1 MPAIHARGLRYEG
14 LRSGLVRSAS
24 ALALLV
30 AGAGSAVA
38 QETPQ
43 SEEQMSSIDLLNAD
57 IIVTATKKK
66 DVENVQAVPMA
77 ITAFNAQTLQALQVR
92 DLQTLTFSAPNVS
105 LDQVGT
111 SRGTANFSIRGLGV
125 NSSIP
130 SIDPTVGVFIDG
142 VYIGV
147 NAGLVFDVF
156 DLGSIEV
163 ARGPQGILYG
173 RNTTGG
179 AVLVN
184 TGDPTSDFRGNFR
197 VFYEGPVDSGRGS
210 GNFAAQ
216 AVVSGPLIK
225 DKLNFKIGGYVNNDR
240 GYFKNLFDNS
250 DFGKAETEIVRGALE
265 FLPTETVRMVA
276 KVEYFTSNGDG
287 PAGQNRARFKR
298 DTFDFSVDNR
308 GFYRNE
314 AWFATHKTEIDIGD
328 GKLTNIFGFRD
339 FQSATSGDIDALPVF
354 RFHSESAFNQRQYS
368 NELRYNV
375 RLGNLDLTTGGFWFQ
390 QDLGYDEIRRFPAF
404 ISPLTQ
410 IGGGRQDHEVLGL
423 FVAGDYDVTEK
434 LTLTAGLRWSKET
447 KDAAVTYIRPRPTCS
462 VIAATCPTSGVNP
475 IIPNEN
481 NGFTDKRTWEN
492 WSPKVGFQYRFNN
505 DAQVYGNWSRGF
517 RSGGY
522 NFRITNARAFEL
534 LAGVGGPNPQFAFD
548 EEQVDSFELGV
559 KYRTPDRKLTL
570 NLAAF
575 RTDVGNMQRE
585 VNEGSAAG
593 VAQSIFNTADARID
607 GVEGEGRFAV
617 SKNLLLTANFGYI
630 NGRYRKVLF
639 DLSSDGVVN
648 DADKRLAL
656 PRTPKWTYGA
666 GAVLDFAT
674 GEKSSIMAR
683 ANWQFRDR
691 FAYTDDNFG
700 WIASSNNLDASIS
713 YNTGGLTFTVY
724 GRNLLD
730 QVQHGGDTQLGSGAA
745 QIPVFGGPLSTGVN
759 VPFAENPAVG
769 TFSPLVRGRVLG
781 VEVSAN
787 F

>member
-1 MPAIHARGLRYEG
+1 MPKNVRMAARTSFACGLSAI
-14 LRSGLVRSAS
+14 
-24 ALALLV
+24 ALL
-30 AGAGSAVA
+30 AGTAHAQDVA
-38 QETPQ
+38 QAD
-43 SEEQMSSIDLLNAD
+43 EQMSSIDMLNAD
-57 IIVTATKKK
+57 IIVTASKKK

-77 ITAFNAQTLQALQVR
+77 ITAFNADTLQALQVR

-130 SIDPTVGVFIDG
+130 SIDPTVGVFVDG

-179 AVLVN
+179 AVLIN

-216 AVVSGPLIK
+216 AVVSGPLIEG
-225 DKLNFKIGGYVNNDR
+225 KLNFKLGGYVNNDQ
-240 GYFKNLFDNS
+240 GYFRNLFDNS

-265 FLPTETVRMVA
+265 FLPTESVRMVA

-314 AWFATHKTEIDIGD
+314 SWFATHKTEIDIGD
-328 GKLTNIFGFRD
+328 GQLTNVFGFRD

-354 RFHSESAFNQRQYS
+354 RFHSETQFNQRQYS

-375 RLGNLDLTTGGFWFQ
+375 RMGNLDFTTGGFWFQ
-390 QDLGYDEIRRFPAF
+390 QDLGYDEIRRFPSF
-404 ISPLTQ
+404 ISPLGTQ
-410 IGGGRQDHEVLGL
+410 TGGGRQDHEVLGL
-423 FVAGDYDVTEK
+423 FASGDYDLTDK
-434 LTLTAGLRWSKET
+434 LTLTAGLRWSRET
-447 KDAAVTYIRPRPTCS
+447 KDAAVTYIRPRAACS
-462 VIAATCPTSGVNP
+462 VIAATCATSGVNTTVVAP
-475 IIPNEN
+475 SPAEN
-481 NGFTDKRTWEN
+481 NGFTDNRAWEN

-505 DAQVYGNWSRGF
+505 DAQVYGSWSRGF

-534 LAGVGGPNPQFAFD
+534 LAGVGGPNPQYAFD
-548 EEQVDSFELGV
+548 EEQVDSYELGV

-607 GVEGEGRFAV
+607 GIEGEGRFAV

-648 DADKRLAL
+648 DADRRLAL
-656 PRTPKWTYGA
+656 PRLPKWTYGA

-674 GEKSSIMAR
+674 GKDSSIMAR

-691 FAYTDDNFG
+691 FAYTDNNFG
-700 WIASSNNLDASIS
+700 WIASADNLDASIS
-713 YNTGGLTFTVY
+713 YNTGGLTFTIY

-730 QVQHGGDTQLGSGAA
+730 QVQHGGDTQIGSGTA

-759 VPFAENPAVG
+759 RPFSENPAVG
-769 TFSPLVRGRVLG
+769 TFSPLARGRVLG
-781 VEVSAN
+781 VEINAN

>member
-1 MPAIHARGLRYEG
+1 M
-14 LRSGLVRSAS
+14 S
-24 ALALLV
+24 ALALQ
-30 AGAGSAVA
+30 AGSAQAQEVA
-38 QETPQ
+38 QAD
-43 SEEQMSSIDLLNAD
+43 EQMSSIDMLNAD
-57 IIVTATKKK
+57 IIVTANKKK

-77 ITAFNAQTLQALQVR
+77 ITAFNADTLQALQVR

-130 SIDPTVGVFIDG
+130 SIDPTVGVFVDG

-156 DLGSIEV
+156 DLGSVEV

-179 AVLVN
+179 AVLIN
-184 TGDPTSDFRGNFR
+184 TGDPTADFRGNFR
-197 VFYEGPVDSGRGS
+197 VFYETPVDGGRGS

-216 AVVSGPLIK
+216 AVISGPLIEG
-225 DKLNFKIGGYVNNDR
+225 KLNFKLGGYVNNDQ
-240 GYFKNLFDNS
+240 GYFKNLFDGS

-265 FLPTETVRMVA
+265 FLPTEAVRMVA
-276 KVEYFTSNGDG
+276 KVEYFTSDGDG
-287 PAGQNRARFKR
+287 PAGQNRAVYKR
-298 DTFDFSVDNR
+298 DTFNFAVDNR

-314 AWFATHKTEIDIGD
+314 SWFATHKTEIDIGD
-328 GKLTNIFGFRD
+328 GLLTNIFGFRD
-339 FQSATSGDIDALPVF
+339 FQSATSGDIDALRVF
-354 RFHSESAFNQRQYS
+354 RFHSETQFNQRQYS

-375 RLGNLDLTTGGFWFQ
+375 RMGNLDFTTGGFWFQ
-390 QDLGYDEIRRFPAF
+390 QDLGYDEIRRFPTF

-423 FVAGDYDVTEK
+423 FASGDYDVTDK
-434 LTLTAGLRWSKET
+434 LTLTAGLRWSRET
-447 KDAAVTYIRPRPTCS
+447 KDAAVTYIRPRPNCS
-462 VIAATCPTSGVNP
+462 VVASTCPTSGANP
-475 IIPNEN
+475 IIPTEN
-481 NGFTDKRTWEN
+481 NGFTDNRAWEN
-492 WSPKVGFQYRFNN
+492 WSPKVGFQYRFNG
-505 DAQVYGNWSRGF
+505 DAQVYGSWSRGF

-534 LAGVGGPNPQFAFD
+534 LAGVGGPNPQYAFD
-548 EEQVDSFELGV
+548 EEQVDSYELGV
-559 KYRTPDRKLTL
+559 KYRSPDRKLTL

-607 GVEGEGRFAV
+607 GIEGEGRFAV

-630 NGRYRKVLF
+630 NGRYRRVLF

-648 DADKRLAL
+648 DADRRLAL
-656 PRTPKWTYGA
+656 PRLPKWTYGA

-674 GEKSSIMAR
+674 GKDSSIMAR

-691 FAYTDDNFG
+691 FAYTDNNFG
-700 WIASSNNLDASIS
+700 WIASADNLDASIS
-713 YNTGGLTFTVY
+713 YNTGGLTFTIY

-759 VPFAENPAVG
+759 QPFSENPAVG
-769 TFSPLVRGRVLG
+769 TFSPLARGRVLG
-781 VEVSAN
+781 FEINAN

>member
-1 MPAIHARGLRYEG
+1 MLKTDNRVVRAISGGL
-14 LRSGLVRSAS
+14 S
-24 ALALLV
+24 ALALAA
-30 AGAGSAVA
+30 AGAGVA
-38 QETPQ
+38 HAQGTAEDQEQ
-43 SEEQMSSIDLLNAD
+43 SSIDLLNAD

-77 ITAFNAQTLQALQVR
+77 ITAFNAQTLQTLQVR

-105 LDQVGT
+105 LDQIGT

-130 SIDPTVGVFIDG
+130 SIDPTVGVFVDG

-147 NAGLVFDVF
+147 NSGLVFDVF
-156 DLGSIEV
+156 DLGSVEV

-225 DKLNFKIGGYVNNDR
+225 DKLNFKIAGYVNNDQ
-240 GYFKNLFDNS
+240 GYFRNLFDGSN
-250 DFGKAETEIVRGALE
+250 FGKANTEIVRGALE
-265 FLPTETVRMVA
+265 FLPTDAIRMVA
-276 KVEYFTSNGDG
+276 KVEYFTSDGDG

-298 DTFDFSVDNR
+298 DTFDFSIDNG
-308 GFYRNE
+308 GFYRNQ
-314 AWFATHKTEIDIGD
+314 AWFATHKTEIDVGD
-328 GKLTNIFGFRD
+328 GKITNIFGFRD
-339 FQSATSGDIDALPVF
+339 FKSATSGDIDALPVF
-354 RFHSESAFNQRQYS
+354 RFHSETEFNQRQYS

-375 RLGNLDLTTGGFWFQ
+375 RLGDLDLTTGGFWFQ
-390 QDLGYDEIRRFPAF
+390 QNLGFDEIRRFPSF
-404 ISPLTQ
+404 ISPLGAQ
-410 IGGGRQDHEVLGL
+410 IGGGRQDHDVLGL
-423 FVAGDYDVTEK
+423 FAAGDYDVTEK
-434 LTLTAGLRWSKET
+434 LTLTAGLRWSRET
-447 KDAAVTYIRPRPTCS
+447 KDVAVTYIRPRPNCS
-462 VIAATCPTSGVNP
+462 VIAATCATSGRNTT
-475 IIPNEN
+475 IPGTLPAEN

-492 WSPKVGFQYRFNN
+492 WGPKLGFQYKFNG
-505 DAQVYGNWSRGF
+505 DAQVYGSWSRAF

-534 LAGVGGPNPQFAFD
+534 LAGVGGPNPNFAFD
-548 EEQVDSFELGV
+548 EEQVDSYEIGV

-607 GVEGEGRFAV
+607 GIEGEGRFAV
-617 SKNLLLTANFGYI
+617 NKHLLLTANFGYI
-630 NGRYRKVLF
+630 DGRYTKVLF
-639 DLSSDGVVN
+639 DLSSDGAVN
-648 DADKRLAL
+648 AADRALAL
-656 PRTPKWTYGA
+656 PRLPKWTYGA
-666 GAVLDFAT
+666 GAVLDFPT
-674 GEKSSIMAR
+674 GEGSSILAR

-691 FAYTDDNFG
+691 FAYTDNNFG
-700 WIASSNNLDASIS
+700 WIASANNLDASIS
-713 YNTGGLTFTVY
+713 YNTGALTFTIY

-759 VPFAENPAVG
+759 RPFAENPAVG
-769 TFSPLVRGRVLG
+769 TFSPLARGRVLG
-781 VEVSAN
+781 VELSAN

>member
-1 MPAIHARGLRYEG
+1 M
-14 LRSGLVRSAS
+14 S
-24 ALALLV
+24 ALALQ
-30 AGAGSAVA
+30 AGSAQAQEVA
-38 QETPQ
+38 QAD
-43 SEEQMSSIDLLNAD
+43 EQMSSIDLLNAD
-57 IIVTATKKK
+57 IIVTANKKK

-77 ITAFNAQTLQALQVR
+77 ITAFNADTLQALQVR

-130 SIDPTVGVFIDG
+130 SIDPTVGVFVDG

-156 DLGSIEV
+156 DLGSVEV

-179 AVLVN
+179 AVLIN

-197 VFYEGPVDSGRGS
+197 VFYETPVDGGRGS

-216 AVVSGPLIK
+216 AVISGPLIEG
-225 DKLNFKIGGYVNNDR
+225 KLNFKLGGYVNNDQ
-240 GYFKNLFDNS
+240 GYFKNLFDGS

-265 FLPTETVRMVA
+265 FLPTEAVRMVA
-276 KVEYFTSNGDG
+276 KVEYFTSDGDG
-287 PAGQNRARFKR
+287 PAGQNRAVYKR
-298 DTFDFSVDNR
+298 DTFNFAVDNR

-314 AWFATHKTEIDIGD
+314 SWFATHKTEIDIGD
-328 GKLTNIFGFRD
+328 GLLTNIFGFRD
-339 FQSATSGDIDALPVF
+339 FQSATSGDIDALRVF
-354 RFHSESAFNQRQYS
+354 RFHSETQFNQRQYS

-375 RLGNLDLTTGGFWFQ
+375 RMGNLDFTTGGFWFQ
-390 QDLGYDEIRRFPAF
+390 QDLGYDEIRRFPTF

-423 FVAGDYDVTEK
+423 FASGDYDVTDK
-434 LTLTAGLRWSKET
+434 LTLTAGLRWSRET
-447 KDAAVTYIRPRPTCS
+447 KDAAVTYIRPRPNCS
-462 VIAATCPTSGVNP
+462 VVASTCPTSGANP
-475 IIPNEN
+475 IIPTEN
-481 NGFTDKRTWEN
+481 NGFTDNRAWEN
-492 WSPKVGFQYRFNN
+492 WSPKVGFQYRFNA
-505 DAQVYGNWSRGF
+505 DAQVYGSWSRGF

-534 LAGVGGPNPQFAFD
+534 LAGVGGPNPQYAFD
-548 EEQVDSFELGV
+548 EEQVDSYELGV
-559 KYRTPDRKLTL
+559 KYRSPDRKLTL

-607 GVEGEGRFAV
+607 GIEGEGRFAV

-630 NGRYRKVLF
+630 NGRYRRVLF
-639 DLSSDGVVN
+639 DLSSDGLVN
-648 DADKRLAL
+648 DADRRLAL
-656 PRTPKWTYGA
+656 PRLPKWTYGA

-674 GEKSSIMAR
+674 GKDSSIMAR

-691 FAYTDDNFG
+691 FAYTDNNFG
-700 WIASSNNLDASIS
+700 WIASADNLDASIS
-713 YNTGGLTFTVY
+713 YNTGGLTFTIY

-759 VPFAENPAVG
+759 QPFSENPAVG
-769 TFSPLVRGRVLG
+769 TFSPLARGRVLG
-781 VEVSAN
+781 FEINAN

>member
-1 MPAIHARGLRYEG
+1 MPKNFKKVARAGFAGGLSMFA
-14 LRSGLVRSAS
+14 L
-24 ALALLV
+24 LAL
-30 AGAGSAVA
+30 GAGNACA
-38 QETPQ
+38 QDAGDAD
-43 SEEQMSSIDLLNAD
+43 EQMSSIDMLNAD

-77 ITAFNAQTLQALQVR
+77 ITAFNADTLQALQVR

-130 SIDPTVGVFIDG
+130 SIDPTVGVFVDG

-179 AVLVN
+179 AVLIN

-216 AVVSGPLIK
+216 AVVSGPLIEG
-225 DKLNFKIGGYVNNDR
+225 KLNFKLGAYVNNDQ
-240 GYFKNLFDNS
+240 GYFRNLFDGTN
-250 DFGKAETEIVRGALE
+250 FGKAQTEIVRGALE
-265 FLPTETVRMVA
+265 FLPTDAIRMVA
-276 KVEYFTSNGDG
+276 KVEYFASDGDG
-287 PAGQNRARFKR
+287 PASQNRARFKR

-314 AWFATHKTEIDIGD
+314 SWFATHKTEIDIGD
-328 GKLTNIFGFRD
+328 GQLTNIFGFRD
-339 FQSATSGDIDALPVF
+339 FKSATSGDIDALPVF
-354 RFHSESAFNQRQYS
+354 RFHSETQFNQRQYS

-390 QDLGYDEIRRFPAF
+390 QDLGYDEIRRFPTF

-423 FVAGDYDVTEK
+423 FAAGDYDVTDK
-434 LTLTAGLRWSKET
+434 LTLTAGLRWSRET
-447 KDAAVTYIRPRPTCS
+447 KDAAVTYIRPRTNCS
-462 VIAATCPTSGVNP
+462 VVATTCPTSGANP
-475 IIPNEN
+475 IIPTEN
-481 NGFTDKRTWEN
+481 NGFTDNRAWEN
-492 WSPKVGFQYRFNN
+492 WSPKVGFQYRFND

-559 KYRTPDRKLTL
+559 KYRSPDRKLTV

-607 GVEGEGRFAV
+607 GLEGEGRFAV
-617 SKNLLLTANFGYI
+617 TKNLLLTANFGYI

-648 DADKRLAL
+648 DADRRLAL
-656 PRTPKWTYGA
+656 PRLPKWTYGA

-674 GEKSSIMAR
+674 GKDSSIMAR

-691 FAYTDDNFG
+691 FAYTDNNFG
-700 WIASSNNLDASIS
+700 WIASADNLDASVS
-713 YNTGGLTFTVY
+713 YKTGGVTFTLY

-730 QVQHGGDTQLGSGAA
+730 QVQHGGDTQIGSGAA

-759 VPFAENPAVG
+759 QPFAENPAVG
-769 TFSPLVRGRVLG
+769 TFSPLARGRVLG
-781 VEVSAN
+781 VEINAN

>member
-1 MPAIHARGLRYEG
+1 MSRNFRLVARAGFACGL
-14 LRSGLVRSAS
+14 S
-24 ALALLV
+24 ALALQ
-30 AGAGSAVA
+30 AGSAQAQEVA
-38 QETPQ
+38 QAD
-43 SEEQMSSIDLLNAD
+43 EQMSSIDMLNAD
-57 IIVTATKKK
+57 IIVTANKKK

-77 ITAFNAQTLQALQVR
+77 ITAFNADTLQALQVR

-130 SIDPTVGVFIDG
+130 SIDPTVGVFVDG

-156 DLGSIEV
+156 DLGSVEV

-179 AVLVN
+179 AVLIN
-184 TGDPTSDFRGNFR
+184 TGDPTADFRGNFR
-197 VFYEGPVDSGRGS
+197 VFYETPVDGGRGS

-216 AVVSGPLIK
+216 AVISGPLIEG
-225 DKLNFKIGGYVNNDR
+225 KLNFKLGGYVNNDQ
-240 GYFKNLFDNS
+240 GYFKNLFDGS

-265 FLPTETVRMVA
+265 FLPTEAVRMVA
-276 KVEYFTSNGDG
+276 KVEYFTSDGDG
-287 PAGQNRARFKR
+287 PAGQNRAVYKR
-298 DTFDFSVDNR
+298 DTFNFAVDNR

-314 AWFATHKTEIDIGD
+314 SWFATHKTEIDIGD
-328 GKLTNIFGFRD
+328 GLLTNIFGFRD
-339 FQSATSGDIDALPVF
+339 FQSATSGDIDALRVF
-354 RFHSESAFNQRQYS
+354 RFHSETQFNQRQYS

-375 RLGNLDLTTGGFWFQ
+375 RMGNLDFTTGGFWFQ
-390 QDLGYDEIRRFPAF
+390 QDLGYDEIRRFPTF

-423 FVAGDYDVTEK
+423 FASGDYDVTDK
-434 LTLTAGLRWSKET
+434 LTLTAGLRWSRET
-447 KDAAVTYIRPRPTCS
+447 KDAAVTYIRPRPNCS
-462 VIAATCPTSGVNP
+462 VVASTCPTSGANP
-475 IIPNEN
+475 IIPTEN
-481 NGFTDKRTWEN
+481 NGFTDNRAWEN
-492 WSPKVGFQYRFNN
+492 WSPKVGFQYRFNG
-505 DAQVYGNWSRGF
+505 DAQVYGSWSRGF

-534 LAGVGGPNPQFAFD
+534 LAGVGGPNPQYAFD
-548 EEQVDSFELGV
+548 EEQVDSYELGV
-559 KYRTPDRKLTL
+559 KYRSPDRKLTL

-607 GVEGEGRFAV
+607 GIEGEGRFAV

-630 NGRYRKVLF
+630 NGRYRRVLF

-648 DADKRLAL
+648 DADRRLAL
-656 PRTPKWTYGA
+656 PRLPKWTYGA

-674 GEKSSIMAR
+674 GKDSSIMAR

-691 FAYTDDNFG
+691 FAYTDNNFG
-700 WIASSNNLDASIS
+700 WIASADNLDASIS
-713 YNTGGLTFTVY
+713 YNTGGLTFTIY

-759 VPFAENPAVG
+759 QPFSENPAVG
-769 TFSPLVRGRVLG
+769 TFSPLARGRVLG
-781 VEVSAN
+781 FEINAN

>member
-1 MPAIHARGLRYEG
+1 MPKNFTTALRAG
-14 LRSGLVRSAS
+14 FTSGLSVIAL
-24 ALALLV
+24 LAL
-30 AGAGSAVA
+30 GAGGARA
-38 QETPQ
+38 QEADQ
-43 SEEQMSSIDLLNAD
+43 AEQQMSSIDMLNAD

-77 ITAFNAQTLQALQVR
+77 ITAFNADTLQALQVR

-130 SIDPTVGVFIDG
+130 SIDPTVGVFVDG

-179 AVLVN
+179 AVLIN
-184 TGDPTSDFRGNFR
+184 TGDPTADFRGNFR
-197 VFYEGPVDSGRGS
+197 VFYETPVDSGRGS

-216 AVVSGPLIK
+216 AVISGPLIK
-225 DKLNFKIGGYVNNDR
+225 DKLNFKLGGYVNNDQ
-240 GYFKNLFDNS
+240 GYFKNLFDGT
-250 DFGKAETEIVRGALE
+250 DFGKASTEIVRGALE
-265 FLPTETVRMVA
+265 FLPTDAIRMVA

-287 PAGQNRARFKR
+287 PAGQNRAVYDRN
-298 DTFDFSVDNR
+298 TFNFAVDNR

-328 GKLTNIFGFRD
+328 GQLTNIFGFRD

-354 RFHSESAFNQRQYS
+354 RFHSETQFNQRQYS

-390 QDLGYDEIRRFPAF
+390 QDLGYDEIRRYPTF

-423 FVAGDYDVTEK
+423 FAAGDYDVTEK
-434 LTLTAGLRWSKET
+434 LTLTAGLRWSRET

-462 VIAATCPTSGVNP
+462 VVAETCPTSGVNP
-475 IIPNEN
+475 IIRTEN

-534 LAGVGGPNPQFAFD
+534 LAGVGGPNPQYAFD

-559 KYRTPDRKLTL
+559 KYRSPDRKLTL

-575 RTDVGNMQRE
+575 RTDVKNMQRE

-607 GVEGEGRFAV
+607 GIEGEGRFAV
-617 SKNLLLTANFGYI
+617 NSNILLTANFGYI
-630 NGRYRKVLF
+630 KGRYRKVLF

-648 DADKRLAL
+648 DADRLLAL
-656 PRTPKWTYGA
+656 PRLPKWTYGA
-666 GAVLDFAT
+666 GTVLDFPV
-674 GEKSSIMAR
+674 GDDKSVMAR
-683 ANWQFRDR
+683 ANYQFRDR
-691 FAYTDDNFG
+691 FAYTDNNFG
-700 WIASSNNLDASIS
+700 WISSADNLDASIS
-713 YNTGGLTFTVY
+713 YRTGGLTFTLY

-730 QVQHGGDTQLGSGAA
+730 QVQHGGDTQLGSAAA

-759 VPFAENPAVG
+759 RPFAENPGVG

-781 VEVSAN
+781 LEVNAN

>member
-1 MPAIHARGLRYEG
+1 MSRNFRLVARAGFACGL
-14 LRSGLVRSAS
+14 S
-24 ALALLV
+24 ALALQ
-30 AGAGSAVA
+30 AGSAQAQEVA
-38 QETPQ
+38 QAD
-43 SEEQMSSIDLLNAD
+43 EQMSSIDLLNAD
-57 IIVTATKKK
+57 IIVTANKKK

-77 ITAFNAQTLQALQVR
+77 ITAFNADTLQALQVR

-130 SIDPTVGVFIDG
+130 SIDPTVGVFVDG

-156 DLGSIEV
+156 DLGSVEV

-179 AVLVN
+179 AVLIN

-197 VFYEGPVDSGRGS
+197 VFYETPVDGGRGS

-216 AVVSGPLIK
+216 AVISGPLIEG
-225 DKLNFKIGGYVNNDR
+225 KLNFKLGGYVNNDQ
-240 GYFKNLFDNS
+240 GYFKNLFDGS

-265 FLPTETVRMVA
+265 FLPTEAVRMVA
-276 KVEYFTSNGDG
+276 KVEYFTSDGDG
-287 PAGQNRARFKR
+287 PAGQNRAVYKR
-298 DTFDFSVDNR
+298 DTFNFAVDNR

-314 AWFATHKTEIDIGD
+314 SWFATHKTEIDIGD
-328 GKLTNIFGFRD
+328 GLLTNIFGFRD
-339 FQSATSGDIDALPVF
+339 FQSATSGDIDALRVF
-354 RFHSESAFNQRQYS
+354 RFHSETQFNQRQYS

-375 RLGNLDLTTGGFWFQ
+375 RMGNLDFTTGGFWFQ
-390 QDLGYDEIRRFPAF
+390 QDLGYDEIRRFPTF

-423 FVAGDYDVTEK
+423 FASGDYDVTDK
-434 LTLTAGLRWSKET
+434 LTLTAGLRWSRET
-447 KDAAVTYIRPRPTCS
+447 KDAAVTYIRPRPNCS
-462 VIAATCPTSGVNP
+462 VVASTCPTSGANP
-475 IIPNEN
+475 IIPTEN
-481 NGFTDKRTWEN
+481 NGFTDNRAWEN
-492 WSPKVGFQYRFNN
+492 WSPKVGFQYRFNA
-505 DAQVYGNWSRGF
+505 DAQVYGSWSRGF

-534 LAGVGGPNPQFAFD
+534 LAGVGGPNPQYAFD
-548 EEQVDSFELGV
+548 EEQVDSYELGV
-559 KYRTPDRKLTL
+559 KYRSPDRKLTL

-607 GVEGEGRFAV
+607 GIEGEGRFAV

-630 NGRYRKVLF
+630 NGRYRRVLF
-639 DLSSDGVVN
+639 DLSSDGLVN
-648 DADKRLAL
+648 DADRRLAL
-656 PRTPKWTYGA
+656 PRLPKWTYGA

-674 GEKSSIMAR
+674 GKDSSIMAR

-691 FAYTDDNFG
+691 FAYTDNNFG
-700 WIASSNNLDASIS
+700 WIASADNLDASIS
-713 YNTGGLTFTVY
+713 YNTGGLTFTIY

-759 VPFAENPAVG
+759 QPFSENPAVG
-769 TFSPLVRGRVLG
+769 TFSPLARGRVLG
-781 VEVSAN
+781 FEINAN